1 MTTPGTGGPGEPTRR
16 LPAQPSVS
24 TAPASAPRRWW
35 SAVPHHLGRAR
46 TSTVVLALLF
56 VGLYT
61 LYLYVRPPDPIT
73 VVPATG
79 TTVETPAP
87 SDVPLVPTQTPEPT
101 TEAPATPDEE
111 SAAPTTAPG
120 TPPGD
125 EPVEETPAETAEPA
139 TPADE
144 TPTPAAPTTAAPTA
158 TGAPRT

>member
-1 MTTPGTGGPGEPTRR
+1 VTTPETNGPGQPTRR

-61 LYLYVRPPDPIT
+61 LYLYVRPPDPPT
-73 VVPATG
+73 SVPASD

-87 SDVPLVPTQTPEPT
+87 SDVPLVPTETPGPT
-101 TEAPATPDEE
+101 TEAPTTPEEE

-120 TPPGD
+120 TTPG
-125 EPVEETPAETAEPA
+125 PVEETPAETAEPT
-139 TPADE
+139 TPAGE
-144 TPTPAAPTTAAPTA
+144 TPTPSAPATAAPTA
-158 TGAPRT
+158 TGAPGT